1 MKCKDCECCHLV
13 SRRRWNSEIYAFQD
27 IPVYECWGV
36 KESFEITDIN
46 RECTEYPERRTKKVK
61 ESETFENK
69 TNYIMIGTEECGLEI
84 TPEDIVFIQKGK
96 RTTMSEIMKTAH
108 INRIC
113 PCCGRELKDGDKNA

>member
-46 RECTEYPERRTKKVK
+46 RECTEYPEKRAKK
-61 ESETFENK
+61 
-69 TNYIMIGTEECGLEI
+69 IGCEYCEDHKDSNIVCFQCQLPDALILKLDT
-84 TPEDIVFIQKGK
+84 TPIPLNF
-96 RTTMSEIMKTAH
+96 
-108 INRIC
+108 C
-113 PCCGRELKDGDKNA
+113 PNCGRKLKEDKKNA

>member
-46 RECTEYPERRTKKVK
+46 RECTEYPERRDKKV
-61 ESETFENK
+61 ESYTK
-69 TNYIMIGTEECGLEI
+69 
-84 TPEDIVFIQKGK
+84 
-96 RTTMSEIMKTAH
+96 H
-108 INRIC
+108 IC
-113 PCCGRELKDGDKNA
+113 PYCGRELKDGEKNA